1 MPSLTIRDL
10 PDETIL
16 SLKSRAAHHHRSLNS
31 EILHLFSTVALFG
44 DSFEFPVQPGTESP
58 GEKQRSAILELAG
71 KWVDS
76 RPLEATIADIEGART
91 PGREVSL

>member
-1 MPSLTIRDL
+1 MAGGGLRRPNDL
-10 PDETIL
+10 GFGVFAQNLQREL
-16 SLKSRAAHHHRSLNS
+16 AAARLDLDSD
-31 EILHLFSTVALFG
+31 FSTVALFG
-44 DSFEFPVQPGTESP
+44 DSFEFPVRPGTESP